1 MVLNATSAGVGRKNR
16 SFLCMCIKNCI
27 TIIKIN
33 IVFVV
38 VVLML
43 QSHQVIV
50 IVTSFGCCWY
60 SEGIHSC
67 SGITNL
73 YDVDHGR

>member
-43 QSHQVIV
+43 QNWQVMI
-50 IVTSFGCCWY
+50 TSFNCWY
-60 SEGIHSC
+60 SGGIPSC
-67 SGITNL
+67 SE
-73 YDVDHGR
+73 DGR

>member
-43 QSHQVIV
+43 QNWQVMI
-50 IVTSFGCCWY
+50 TSFNCWY
-60 SEGIHSC
+60 SRGIPSC
-67 SGITNL
+67 SE
-73 YDVDHGR
+73 DGR